1 MVVKIAN
8 IKISSRHQR
17 LIWAMRMDHIC
28 MLKSCKCIVAL
39 QLLYKK
45 TCCTAVQIHAI
56 SVATISVYTTKVWGS
71 LVLHMVRT
79 AKYSNSKT

>member
-1 MVVKIAN
+1 
-8 IKISSRHQR
+8 
-17 LIWAMRMDHIC
+17 

-71 LVLHMVRT
+71 LVLHIAGT
-79 AKYSNSKT
+79 AKYPNFKFKDLNVSRGNDYPR